1 MRMYFKAGRVFVI
14 LAGLFF
20 VFAGSAPAD
29 EIYLKNGRMMQGE
42 IIEESDG
49 EVILRMKLGK
59 TVVPRK
65 DIVSMEKKDLP
76 EDYFGLPDEKPE
88 RSSATP
94 GEKTQDNKVPYDFKI
109 TASYEPQADNV
120 RVTVSGEAT
129 LPNGATIEIFIKR
142 RERFIT
148 SGRTSVFGNRIS
160 MDFRFSKR
168 RFFPAVYTVSAIFIP
183 ERQSPDVRKILQSN
197 FAFGPRVKTVEA
209 SCPLYAG
216 RIREIIEAE
225 VEAKCEVG
233 TAMAKLE
240 MMQSEL
246 SAKFTAAKKNFK
258 AREWDKW
265 SYTWMLYMRGI
276 QKKQDPRNSF
286 FPEADEAVVIAANT
300 LLKLWQYCNLEL
312 RDPAAYNKIKN
323 DPKTRIRPEEL
334 KKLLD
339 KGSFNEL
346 LDNIRKEASM
356 PEMYK

>member
-1 MRMYFKAGRVFVI
+1 MLLKAGRILVI

-20 VFAGSAPAD
+20 IFGNSAPAD
-29 EIYLKNGRMMQGE
+29 EIFLRNGRVLQGE
-42 IIEESDG
+42 IVEESNG
-49 EVILRMKLGK
+49 QVVLRMKLGK
-59 TVVPRK
+59 TIVPRN
-65 DIVSMEKKDLP
+65 DIASIEKKALP
-76 EDYFGLPDEKPE
+76 EDYFEAPDKV
-88 RSSATP
+88 S
-94 GEKTQDNKVPYDFKI
+94 EKTPVAYEKVQDNKVPYDFKVA
-109 TASYEPQADNV
+109 ASYELQGGNV

-129 LPNGATIEIFIKR
+129 LPNGATVEIFIKR
-142 RERFIT
+142 RDRFIA
-148 SGRTSVFGNRIS
+148 SGRTSVFDNRIS

-168 RFFPAVYTVSAIFIP
+168 RFFPAVYTVSAIFMP

-197 FAFGPRVKTVEA
+197 FAFGPKVKTVEA

-216 RIREIIEAE
+216 RMKEIIEAE
-225 VEAKCEVG
+225 VNAKCEVG

-246 SAKFTAAKKNFK
+246 SAKFASAKKNFN

-265 SYTWMLYMRGI
+265 SYTWMLYMRGV

-286 FPEADEAVVIAANT
+286 FPKADEAVTMAANS

-312 RDPAAYNKIKN
+312 RDFPAYNRIKN
-323 DPKTRIRPEEL
+323 NPKTRIRPEEL

-356 PEMYK
+356 LEMYK

>member
-1 MRMYFKAGRVFVI
+1 MSMFFKAGRMFVI

-20 VFAGSAPAD
+20 VFTGSAPAD
-29 EIYLKNGRMMQGE
+29 EIHLRNGRVLQGE
-42 IIEESDG
+42 IVEESGD
-49 EVILRMKLGK
+49 EVVLRMKLGK
-59 TVVPRK
+59 TIVPRK
-65 DIVSMEKKDLP
+65 EIASIAKKALP
-76 EDYFGLPDEKPE
+76 EDYFEAPGGMPGKAP
-88 RSSATP
+88 AV
-94 GEKTQDNKVPYDFKI
+94 GEKTQDDKVPYDFKVA
-109 TASYEPQADNV
+109 ASYEPQGDNV
-120 RVTVSGEAT
+120 LVAVSGDAA
-129 LPNGATIEIFIKR
+129 LPNGATVEVLIKR
-142 RERFIT
+142 RDRFIA
-148 SGRTSVFGNRIS
+148 SGRTSVFDNRIL

-168 RFFPAVYTVSAIFIP
+168 RFFPAVYVISVIFMP

-197 FAFGPRVKTVEA
+197 FAFGPRVNTVEA
-209 SCPLYAG
+209 SCSLYAG

-225 VEAKCEVG
+225 VGAKCEVG
-233 TAMAKLE
+233 TAIAKLE

-246 SAKFTAAKKNFK
+246 SAKFAAAKKNFN

-286 FPEADEAVVIAANT
+286 FPKADEAVTMAANS

-312 RDPAAYNKIKN
+312 RDFPAYNKIKN

-346 LDNIRKEASM
+346 LDSIRKEASM
-356 PEMYK
+356 LEMYK

>member
-1 MRMYFKAGRVFVI
+1 MHLKAGRVLVI
-14 LAGLFF
+14 LAGLFLISRLT
-20 VFAGSAPAD
+20 VAD
-29 EIYLKNGRMMQGE
+29 EIMLKNGRVLQGE
-42 IIEESDG
+42 IVEESDG
-49 EVILRMKLGK
+49 QVILRMKLGK
-59 TVVPRK
+59 TIVPRK
-65 DIVSMEKKDLP
+65 DVVSIEKKDLP
-76 EDYFGLPDEKPE
+76 EDYFEIPDEAPE
-88 RSSATP
+88 KAP
-94 GEKTQDNKVPYDFKI
+94 ADAGEKTQDNKVPYDFKI
-109 TASYEPQADNV
+109 AASYEPQGDSV

-129 LPNGATIEIFIKR
+129 LPNGATVEIFIKR
-142 RERFIT
+142 RDRFII
-148 SGRTSVFGNRIS
+148 SGRTSVFDNRIS

-216 RIREIIEAE
+216 KIREIIEAE

-246 SAKFTAAKKNFK
+246 SAKFAAAKKKFN

-265 SYTWMLYMRGI
+265 SYTWMLYMRGV

-286 FPEADEAVVIAANT
+286 FPKADEAVAIAANT

-312 RDPAAYNKIKN
+312 RDIAAYNKIKN

-339 KGSFNEL
+339 KGPFNEL

-356 PEMYK
+356 LEMYK